1 MPSQRQRKRRTENRT
16 QQRAR
21 QEQMTGGCRSDQAW
35 LDGQKTDI
43 QRLAT
48 ELQHRRETI
57 AQAQQLLNERNAQ
70 HTQETQTPSGGAYMR
85 NTTTVNRAPASS
97 RRRVKGSPRKDSTQ
111 AGQNRK
117 ASPRP
122 RRTRTPRQQVIG
134 RSQQAGT
141 RARQTRNDTRTDPIH
156 YRGTQHTDR
165 PGSGHTHYEYLQ
177 PGQQHIAPT
186 RLYTKAYNELMQ
198 TLELD
203 QPPMEPT
210 ARKLFDAQILTK
222 VKRIMKSQ
230 KERERRRAKSK
241 LYKHKMF
248 NNI

>member
-1 MPSQRQRKRRTENRT
+1 MPSARQRKRRTETRA
-16 QQRAR
+16 QQRA
-21 QEQMTGGCRSDQAW
+21 QQGQAAHGCQSDQAW
-35 LDGQKTDI
+35 LDGQQTEI

-48 ELQHRRETI
+48 DLQNRRDRL

-70 HTQETQTPSGGAYMR
+70 QETQTQSGGAYMR

-97 RRRVKGSPRKDSTQ
+97 KRRAKGSPRKDGTQ

-134 RSQQAGT
+134 KSQQAGD
-141 RARQTRNDTRTDPIH
+141 RARQTRNDTRANPIH
-156 YRGTQHTDR
+156 YRDTQHIDR

-186 RLYTKAYNELMQ
+186 KLYTKAYNELMQ

-230 KERERRRAKSK
+230 KERERRRAKAK
-241 LYKHKMF
+241 TYRQNLF
-248 NNI
+248 NKQY